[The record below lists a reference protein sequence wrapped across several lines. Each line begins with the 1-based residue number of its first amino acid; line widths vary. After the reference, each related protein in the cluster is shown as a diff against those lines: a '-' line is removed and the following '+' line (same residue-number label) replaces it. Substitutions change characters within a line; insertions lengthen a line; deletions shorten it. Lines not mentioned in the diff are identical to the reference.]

1 MAEFVTKEEALDR
14 LSDLIRE
21 ISAEGSPCYITEAGR
36 ARAVLLDVDHFH
48 SMMDAIESM
57 EASPDNRA
65 DMDLIEHLIA
75 SESRKRKKSI
85 RYFGLRSKELD

>member
-1 MAEFVTKEEALDR
+1 MKLIECVPNFSEGRDRDVIDAITREVTATP
-14 LSDLIRE
+14 
-21 ISAEGSPCYITEAGR
+21 G
-36 ARAVLLDVDHFH
+36 AVLLDVDHFH

-85 RYFGLRSKELD
+85 RYFGLRGKELD